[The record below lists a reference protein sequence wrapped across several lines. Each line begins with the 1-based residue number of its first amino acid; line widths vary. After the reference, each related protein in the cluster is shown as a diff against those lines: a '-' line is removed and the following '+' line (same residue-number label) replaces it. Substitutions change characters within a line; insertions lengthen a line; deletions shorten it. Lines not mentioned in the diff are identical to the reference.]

1 MSRKKTPKSKAGSA
15 PATSALPAANG
26 PRPVRPGTAR
36 PGPEAPPNGP
46 PQPGRSSIGGGGD
59 FYDVA
64 FKVSRAPPAP
74 GDASAAGGVRPELSG
89 EGVRGKG
96 AGPCGASARSWLPEQ
111 HPAAGKAGAVHRAL
125 THTHTQLSNP
135 GLGYPTYGKAALS
148 PSATHTRRA
157 GPDKGSCGSQSLA
170 GIFSLFPDA
179 PAPTK
184 GSSLIFPYVAFSGP
198 QGLPVSF

>member
-96 AGPCGASARSWLPEQ
+96 AGPCGASARSWLREQ
-111 HPAAGKAGAVHRAL
+111 HPAAGKAGAVHHAL
-125 THTHTQLSNP
+125 THTHTYTAVKP
-135 GLGYPTYGKAALS
+135 GFGIPNIWQGCPLPLRYPHPAG
-148 PSATHTRRA
+148 RA
-157 GPDKGSCGSQSLA
+157 GQGVLRKSEPGRY
-170 GIFSLFPDA
+170 LFLVP
-179 PAPTK
+179 
-184 GSSLIFPYVAFSGP
+184 
-198 QGLPVSF
+198 